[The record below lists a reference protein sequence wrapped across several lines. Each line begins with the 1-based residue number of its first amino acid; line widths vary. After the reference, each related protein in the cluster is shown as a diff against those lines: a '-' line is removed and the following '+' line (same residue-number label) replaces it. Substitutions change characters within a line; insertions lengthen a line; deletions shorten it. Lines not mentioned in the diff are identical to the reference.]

1 LPAAALVALS
11 FSGLTFA
18 ATLSV
23 GPGKTFATPCRA
35 FASASD
41 GDVVEIDG
49 SGRYIGDACAVYPNN
64 LTIRGV
70 NGRPHIIANGA
81 FAVNKGTWV
90 VSGTGTVIENVEM
103 SGGNAPDHFGSAIRL
118 DGRDL
123 TVRGSYFHDNEN
135 GLMTGDD
142 GVSNVLIEN
151 CEFGSNGS
159 GDGHTHNVTIGQ
171 INSLIYRSSYSHDAK
186 IGHNL
191 KSRASINT
199 ILYNRFSSSTQQP
212 SYEIELAYAGTTYVI
227 GNVIQQP
234 ASNDNRTL
242 LSYGAERTA
251 NPGNDLYV
259 VNNTFINDDSSG
271 GIFIAIGSGIDTPVL
286 MQNNLFVGSGTVI
299 TQTNAI
305 DRTNYHTLSPIF
317 VDRANFDLRPAPGSP
332 VIDAGS
338 DPGASASGLS
348 LVATAQYKP
357 VASIEARP
365 LNGAIDIG
373 AYEATPI
380 TTDNWVDCAP
390 ENGVCSFS
398 GTRQVRYGANNI
410 YAYQSAS
417 NAISCSNAVFG
428 DPVFGV
434 VKSCSYADT
443 ATTEQVWIRCS
454 TENGICSFIGTR
466 QVRYGANGVYAFK
479 VGAGSI
485 DCNNTVFGDPLFGVV
500 KACDYA
506 N

>member
-151 CEFGSNGS
+151 CEFGSNG
-159 GDGHTHNVTIGQ
+159 
-171 INSLIYRSSYSHDAK
+171 
-186 IGHNL
+186 
-191 KSRASINT
+191 
-199 ILYNRFSSSTQQP
+199 
-212 SYEIELAYAGTTYVI
+212 
-227 GNVIQQP
+227 
-234 ASNDNRTL
+234 
-242 LSYGAERTA
+242 
-251 NPGNDLYV
+251 
-259 VNNTFINDDSSG
+259 
-271 GIFIAIGSGIDTPVL
+271 
-286 MQNNLFVGSGTVI
+286 
-299 TQTNAI
+299 
-305 DRTNYHTLSPIF
+305 
-317 VDRANFDLRPAPGSP
+317 
-332 VIDAGS
+332 
-338 DPGASASGLS
+338 
-348 LVATAQYKP
+348 
-357 VASIEARP
+357 
-365 LNGAIDIG
+365 
-373 AYEATPI
+373 
-380 TTDNWVDCAP
+380 
-390 ENGVCSFS
+390 
-398 GTRQVRYGANNI
+398 
-410 YAYQSAS
+410 
-417 NAISCSNAVFG
+417 
-428 DPVFGV
+428 
-434 VKSCSYADT
+434 
-443 ATTEQVWIRCS
+443 
-454 TENGICSFIGTR
+454 
-466 QVRYGANGVYAFK
+466 
-479 VGAGSI
+479 
-485 DCNNTVFGDPLFGVV
+485 
-500 KACDYA
+500 
-506 N
+506 